1 MIGLLTARLPGW
13 RNRRV
18 VEARGH
24 RSSDIGS
31 ILRGAPLQFSLFQLI
46 VQYHSLQI
54 QFRGEGERERERD
67 DKSK

>member
-46 VQYHSLQI
+46 VQYHSL
-54 QFRGEGERERERD
+54 
-67 DKSK
+67 